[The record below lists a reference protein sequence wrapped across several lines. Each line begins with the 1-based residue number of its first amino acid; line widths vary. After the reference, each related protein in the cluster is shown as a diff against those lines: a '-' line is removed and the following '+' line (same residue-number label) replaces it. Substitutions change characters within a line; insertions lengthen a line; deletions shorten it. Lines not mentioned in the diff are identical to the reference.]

1 MFQVWGTGGR
11 RVLGLA
17 LASLVPAAAVTLL
30 LVNQPS
36 IADQQVF
43 PLLRVPL
50 AVLALGAGVGG
61 RRELGGGGRST
72 LATGAHRAGHRRR
85 DDTALH
91 RAADRELGEPRLYAF
106 DLATHRQAWGPRTT
120 AASDPR
126 ICGAG
131 LAVTNPHTGQVI
143 VLDPASGEERT
154 ELGTSDDARATRGR
168 PVAGDERLA
177 EEPPISFPGERVV
190 TWARFGH
197 RTYVYVATDGA
208 DGPVAGAI
216 AAIDGHGHVLWRRDL
231 PAAVVA
237 DHPVMDANA
246 DVVVVAGGERLLV
259 FPLVP
264 GRRAVDRQRGHSRQE
279 PRYALP
285 GAVQQVV
292 LDDSR
297 LFLSLAPE

>member
-50 AVLALGAGVGG
+50 AVLALGLALAAVVSWVVAGDRLSRPALTGLAIVGVT
-61 RRELGGGGRST
+61 T
-72 LATGAHRAGHRRR
+72 LLCIGPLTESSANS
-85 DDTALH
+85 
-91 RAADRELGEPRLYAF
+91 RLYAF
-106 DLATHRQAWGPRTT
+106 DLATRRQAWGPRTT

-126 ICGAG
+126 ICGAD
-131 LAVTNPHTGQVI
+131 LAVTNPHTGQVT

-154 ELGTSDDARATRGR
+154 ELGTSDDPATRC

-259 FPLVP
+259 FPLAP
-264 GRRAVDRQRGHSRQE
+264 GVDPWTVSVVTLGKSR
-279 PRYALP
+279 RYALP